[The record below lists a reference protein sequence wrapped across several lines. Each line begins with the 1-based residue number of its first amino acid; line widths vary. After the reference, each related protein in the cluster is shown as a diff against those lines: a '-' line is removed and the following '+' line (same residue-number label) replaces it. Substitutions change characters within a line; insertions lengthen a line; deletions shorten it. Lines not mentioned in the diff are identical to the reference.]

1 MIFWKQR
8 PWRSSVW
15 FQSILFQSF
24 AKTNH
29 FLDRGSKIYSMSME
43 ISLVVFIHHIFLDW
57 QYLCSVSHI
66 LLQTHPSSPEV
77 RLSTTWH
84 PERLSTSKL
93 TDQSTA
99 GHPDNDVP
107 EALISPDS
115 DEIVHPALWEPQAT
129 GAYAITKEHPQEEQ
143 TSPIHAWPTGMK
155 YATLVNDQVC
165 GGSS

>member
-29 FLDRGSKIYSMSME
+29 FLDWGSKIYIMSME

-77 RLSTTWH
+77 RLSTTWQ
-84 PERLSTSKL
+84 PEHLSTSKL

-99 GHPDNDVP
+99 GRPDNDVP

-115 DEIVHPALWEPQAT
+115 DEIVRAPLCGNPRLL
-129 GAYAITKEHPQEEQ
+129 GLMPLPKSIRRRNKHPQFTLDLQ
-143 TSPIHAWPTGMK
+143 AWNTPR
-155 YATLVNDQVC
+155 
-165 GGSS
+165 